1 MNWIKLKKVFSFLRK
16 HLSVIIVALSFL
28 ASIFYSFA
36 YQIRPVIDA
45 QAYDKIAINL
55 LEGRGF
61 KEEAD
66 KSYEFDLAIVRA
78 GPAYEFFLAGVYAVF
93 GHHYEIVWI
102 LQAFLHAVSAY
113 LIFLS
118 CREIFKEKGDIIGLI
133 AATLFGLHPDLIEI
147 SAMLMTETTYLF
159 LIVLVIWLF
168 IKLYQKSEQIRYS
181 VFLSF
186 ATGLAI
192 LSRPPVILFIPII
205 LVFYVLNNKYKQGA
219 VFLALLIL
227 TLLPWIIRNYL
238 IYHQFILTTL
248 IGEYNLWV
256 GNTLLANGGQI
267 SGGYNP
273 LTSYTDSYGFFS
285 LKQQAGQEFWLFVIS
300 YPLVFVKLCLIRIVR
315 YFSLIRPMGFWFY
328 QTGIKQI
335 IFVFSSAIAIAFL
348 FVVGFSGMVASLKEK
363 KSFFYYFIALS
374 FVSPLVLIPTVVQ
387 SRYRFQIYPFLAILS
402 GYFIYFFWQ
411 PENRATGKKILFCV
425 ILFFIFVSLID
436 IAMSWPTVVS
446 RLSSFISV

>member
-16 HLSVIIVALSFL
+16 HLLVIIVALSFL
-28 ASIFYSFA
+28 ASVFYSFA

-102 LQAFLHAVSAY
+102 LQALLHAFSAY

-118 CREIFKEKGDIIGLI
+118 CREIFKEKGDVIGLI

-168 IKLYQKSEQIRYS
+168 IKLCQKPERTRYS

-192 LSRPPVILFIPII
+192 LSRPQVILFIPII
-205 LVFYVLNNKYKQGA
+205 LVFYILNKKYKQGA
-219 VFLALLIL
+219 VFLAFLIL
-227 TLLPWIIRNYL
+227 TLLPWVIRNYL

-285 LKQQAGQEFWLFVIS
+285 LKQKAGQEFFLFIIN
-300 YPLVFVKLCLIRIVR
+300 YPLVFVKLCFLRVIR

-328 QTGIKQI
+328 QTGLPQLF
-335 IFVFSSAIAIAFL
+335 FVASSFVSISVL
-348 FVVGFSGMVASLKEK
+348 FISGFSGML
-363 KSFFYYFIALS
+363 LS
-374 FVSPLVLIPTVVQ
+374 FLEKNKLTRYLIAFAVTSPLVLIPTVVQ
-387 SRYRFQIYPFLAILS
+387 SRYRFQIYPFLAIFG
-402 GYFIYFFWQ
+402 GYVLVALFTQRTIV
-411 PENRATGKKILFCV
+411 KKILIMV
-425 ILFFIFVSLID
+425 GMALIIVSLVD
-436 IAMSWPTVVS
+436 TVYFWPTVVT
-446 RLSSFISV
+446 RLRSFVLIN

>member
-16 HLSVIIVALSFL
+16 HLLAIILVLSFL
-28 ASIFYSFA
+28 ASVFYSFA

-102 LQAFLHAVSAY
+102 LQALLHTVSAY

-133 AATLFGLHPDLIEI
+133 AAALFGFHPDLIEI
-147 SAMLMTETTYLF
+147 SAMLMSETLYLF
-159 LIVLVIWLF
+159 FIVLVVWLF
-168 IKLYQKSEQIRYS
+168 IRTYQKPNQILSS
-181 VFLSF
+181 VFLAF
-186 ATGLAI
+186 TTALAI
-192 LSRPPVILFIPII
+192 LSRPPVLLFVP
-205 LVFYVLNNKYKQGA
+205 
-219 VFLALLIL
+219 VFLIFYILNKRYKEGVVFLLLLAL
-227 TLLPWIIRNYL
+227 TLMPWAIRNYL
-238 IYHQFILTTL
+238 IYHQFFLTTL

-273 LTSYTDSYGFFS
+273 LTSYTEINGFFS
-285 LKQQAGQEFWLFVIS
+285 LKQKAGQEFFLFLTN
-300 YPLVFVKLCLIRIVR
+300 YPLVFIKLCFLRIIR

-328 QTGIKQI
+328 QTGLPQL
-335 IFVFSSAIAIAFL
+335 IFVASSAVSIIVL
-348 FVVGFSGMVASLKEK
+348 FISGFSGIVLSWLEK
-363 KSFFYYFIALS
+363 NKLTRYLIALA
-374 FVSPLVLIPTVVQ
+374 VASPLVLIPTVVQ
-387 SRYRFQIYPFLAILS
+387 SRYRFQIYPFLAIFG
-402 GYFIYFFWQ
+402 GYVLVALFTKRIIV
-411 PENRATGKKILFCV
+411 KKILIMV
-425 ILFFIFVSLID
+425 GMALIIVSLVD
-436 IAMSWPTVVS
+436 AVYFWPTVVA
-446 RLSSFISV
+446 RLRSFAPIN